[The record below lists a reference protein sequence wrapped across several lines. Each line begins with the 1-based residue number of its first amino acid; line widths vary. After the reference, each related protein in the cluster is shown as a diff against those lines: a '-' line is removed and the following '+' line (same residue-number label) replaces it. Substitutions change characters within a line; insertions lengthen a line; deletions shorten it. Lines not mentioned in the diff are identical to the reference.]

1 MPAKHRDLQ
10 ALRRLLKEL
19 ERVLKLDPL
28 PPGIQARSAELF
40 QSIFALT
47 DDLIQQ
53 TPASQLGTLGGMK
66 TAERGSDYGKSP
78 RCDRPEREDDRRSET
93 GHCTTFQFKLK
104 SRPFAVEF
112 LHLAAQFIHCHA
124 CG

>member
-66 TAERGSDYGKSP
+66 TAERGPEYYKQIAGMRKTKAGG
-78 RCDRPEREDDRRSET
+78 RPKKT
-93 GHCTTFQFKLK
+93 
-104 SRPFAVEF
+104 A
-112 LHLAAQFIHCHA
+112 
-124 CG
+124 